1 MTNEEKVKILKDFK
15 DNNLKD
21 VTKCVEMLDK
31 MGDLKRDYAEIL
43 KWEEF
48 RGLDEFDKAVEKYA
62 DSDDY
67 DVLSA
72 LLTFLTREE
81 VVDFGAFAERAEKG
95 DVGKVVDRMITIL
108 TNGTNGLARERMIK
122 NN

>member
-1 MTNEEKVKILKDFK
+1 MTNEEKIKLLKDFK
-15 DNNLKD
+15 NNNLKD
-21 VTKCVEMLDK
+21 VGKCVETLSE
-31 MGDLKRDYAEIL
+31 MGDLRGDYAEIL

-48 RGLDEFDKAVEKYA
+48 KGPDEFDKAVEKYA
-62 DSDDY
+62 ESDDY

-81 VVDFGAFAERAEKG
+81 TVDFGAFAERVEKG

-108 TNGTNGLARERMIK
+108 SSGTSGLARERMVK